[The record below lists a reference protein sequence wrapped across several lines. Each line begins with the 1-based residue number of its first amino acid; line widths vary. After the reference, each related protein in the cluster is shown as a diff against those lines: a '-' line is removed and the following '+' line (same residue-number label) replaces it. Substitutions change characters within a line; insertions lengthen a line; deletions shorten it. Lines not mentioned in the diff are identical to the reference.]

1 MAEAAAFGTLKP
13 QMHNTMCLRGM
24 RMVAVRATLVERDD
38 LIAEVTA
45 LQHDV
50 TTRGGCLVW
59 LSGEAGVGKTTV
71 VRAVA
76 DRSATRVLA
85 GNCDAMT
92 TPRPLG
98 PLLDIAAGGG
108 HVVAKAISAGTNRH
122 GLFEALL
129 AELASPA
136 LAVIEDVHWA
146 DEGTI
151 DLLRF
156 IGRRITTTRS
166 VMLVTLRNDEVEA
179 NPPLRVAMGDLV
191 SAPGCRRL
199 TVEPLSL
206 EGVRQVAA
214 GHALDA
220 VRLHAITGGNAFYVT
235 EVLSVAAWSVPPT
248 VADAVAARASRLPP
262 DAVGAIEV
270 VSIEP
275 AGMEWWLAERLGA
288 SPEGLQRAVD
298 AGMLRVLRGTL
309 QFRHELARL
318 AIVER
323 VRTDR
328 LVHLHKAALGVL
340 TDDDP
345 SADPARL
352 AEHAEHGGD
361 AAAVVR
367 WAPVAADR
375 ASAAGAH
382 REAAAQLGRAVHHL
396 DAAGVDASDRIPL
409 LVGLADQLTMIDRQD
424 EALAVSEQVL
434 ALCHAV
440 RGADDSA
447 IAMAYLARA
456 QWRVG
461 RGNEAYRT
469 ICDATAALDH
479 LPDHRDSVAARAVV
493 LTVRAYTDMLGRRS
507 TAVPYADLAI
517 DAARTC
523 GDWLSLAQA
532 LNAKGSARIVLSDDL
547 GGVDDLELSRSLA
560 LEHGSDKVA
569 SDAIENLGSALGEVR
584 RMELAARYL
593 VESIE
598 FATARDLDTIRR
610 YSQAWLA
617 RVRFEQGRWD
627 EAAELITRDL
637 ETCLMADI
645 VAAAVEGR
653 LRARRELPGARERL
667 DRAWVMA
674 CDTQDLQRLWPVI
687 AARAE
692 LAWLTDTVDAE
703 LANELA
709 DVSSLA
715 SGTGVPYAIGE
726 LGWWEW
732 RLGLR
737 DGPLPEEAPPGYAL
751 HVAGDIEGAVKFWDS
766 NGSPYEA
773 ALALADADDE
783 AALRSA
789 LDRCLELGATALAR
803 RVRRSLRERGARDIP
818 VGPRGFTAADQS
830 GLTRRERDVLELV
843 AAGLTNREIAAR
855 LHLSARTVGHHVA
868 AILRKLGVK
877 TRTEAAVTAADR

>member
-1 MAEAAAFGTLKP
+1 
-13 QMHNTMCLRGM
+13 M
-24 RMVAVRATLVERDD
+24 RMATVRARLVERDD
-38 LIAEVTA
+38 VIAEIAA
-45 LQHDV
+45 LQRDV

-59 LSGEAGVGKTTV
+59 LSGEAGVGKTTL

-108 HVVAKAISAGTNRH
+108 RMVAKAIDDGANRH

-129 AELASPA
+129 AELSSPA

-156 IGRRITTTRS
+156 LGRRITTTRS
-166 VMLVTLRNDEVEA
+166 VVLVTFRNDEVDV
-179 NPPLRVAMGDLV
+179 NPPLRVAMGDLA

-199 TVEPLSL
+199 SVAPLSL
-206 EGVRQVAA
+206 DGVRQIAE

-220 VRLHAITGGNAFYVT
+220 ARLHAITGGNAFYVT
-235 EVLSVAAWSVPPT
+235 EVLSVAAWSVPAT

-262 DAVGAIEV
+262 DAVDAIEV

-298 AGMLRVLRGTL
+298 AGMLRVVRGTL

-328 LVHLHKAALGVL
+328 LVHLHRAALGVL
-340 TDDDP
+340 SDDDP

-352 AEHAEHGGD
+352 AEHAEQGGD

-367 WAPVAADR
+367 WAADAAER
-375 ASAAGAH
+375 ASKAGAH
-382 REAAAQLGRAVHHL
+382 REAAAQLERAVRHL
-396 DAAGVDASDRIPL
+396 DQAGVHATERIPL
-409 LVGLADQLTMIDRQD
+409 LAAFADQLTVIDRQQ
-424 EALAVSEQVL
+424 EALVISGQVL
-434 ALCHAV
+434 ALCRAS
-440 RGADDSA
+440 GGPAATA
-447 IAMAYLARA
+447 IAMAHHARA
-456 QWRVG
+456 LWRMAHG
-461 RGNEAYRT
+461 DEAYRT
-469 ICDATAALDH
+469 MAEATAAVDE
-479 LPDHRDSVAARAVV
+479 LPDHPDSLPARAIV
-493 LTVRAYTDMLGRRS
+493 LTVRAYLDMLGRCD
-507 TAVPYADLAI
+507 TAVMHADLAI
-517 DAARTC
+517 DAARAC
-523 GDWLSLAQA
+523 GDWMSLAQA
-532 LNAKGSARIVLSDDL
+532 LNAKGSARIVLADDID
-547 GGVDDLELSRSLA
+547 GVGDLELSRSIA
-560 LEHGSDKVA
+560 LEHGSDKLA
-569 SDAIENLGSALGEVR
+569 SDAIENIGSALGEVR
-584 RMELAARYL
+584 RMDLAAHYL
-593 VESIE
+593 LEAIE
-598 FATARDLDTIRR
+598 FASNRDLDAIRS

-627 EAAELITRDL
+627 EAADLLTPDLDACLI
-637 ETCLMADI
+637 ANI
-645 VAAAVEGR
+645 VAATVDGR
-653 LRARRELPGARERL
+653 LRARRELPGGRELL
-667 DRAWVMA
+667 DRAWAMA
-674 CDTQDLQRLWPVI
+674 CDTSDLQRLWPVV

-692 LAWLTDTVDAE
+692 LAWLTDGVDAR
-703 LANELA
+703 LANDLT

-715 SGTGVPYAIGE
+715 TGTGMQCAIGE

-732 RLGLR
+732 KLGLR
-737 DGPLPEEAPPGYAL
+737 NGPLPPAAAAGYAL
-751 HVAGDIEGAVKFWDS
+751 HVAGDIEGAVTFWDS

-783 AALRSA
+783 ASLRAA
-789 LDRCLELGATALAR
+789 LDRFVGLGATAMAR

-818 VGPRGFTAADQS
+818 VGPREATASDQA
-830 GLTRRERDVLELV
+830 GLTRRERDVLDLV

-855 LHLSARTVGHHVA
+855 LHLSVRTVGHHVA

-877 TRTEAAVTAADR
+877 TRTEAAVAAVDR